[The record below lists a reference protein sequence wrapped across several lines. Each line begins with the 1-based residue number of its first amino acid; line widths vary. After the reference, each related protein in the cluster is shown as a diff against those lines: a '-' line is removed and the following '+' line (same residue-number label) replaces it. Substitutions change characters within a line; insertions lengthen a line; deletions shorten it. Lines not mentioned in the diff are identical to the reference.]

1 MDKKKKQHED
11 ISEQQ
16 KHCCCEEHEHCECEH
31 DGCECGDNCNCGEHC
46 ECENKTGEINK
57 EAVYLEALQR
67 TMAEFD
73 NYRKRMAVS
82 NEKSKLDGICQTIT
96 AILPSVDAVDKAMEM
111 CKGNKQVL
119 EGLKL
124 VKENILT
131 AFKNL
136 GLKEIEA
143 VNKPFDPNLHNAV
156 VATEEEGVE
165 AGIVLEEYQKGYQL
179 GDKVVR
185 YTMCRVS
192 K

>member
-1 MDKKKKQHED
+1 MDKNKKTQVD
-11 ISEQQ
+11 ISEKNKQHCNTEKHQQ
-16 KHCCCEEHEHCECEH
+16 KECECKHDGCGCNEHCECK
-31 DGCECGDNCNCGEHC
+31 
-46 ECENKTGEINK
+46 NKAEQENK
-57 EAVYLEALQR
+57 EAIYLEALQR

-73 NYRKRMAVS
+73 NYRKRMAMS

-111 CKGNKQVL
+111 CKGNVQVL

-124 VKENILT
+124 IKENILT

-143 VNKPFDPNLHNAV
+143 VNKPFDPNYHNAV
-156 VATEEEGVE
+156 VATEEKGVE
-165 AGIVLEEYQKGYQL
+165 PGIVLEEYQKGYQF